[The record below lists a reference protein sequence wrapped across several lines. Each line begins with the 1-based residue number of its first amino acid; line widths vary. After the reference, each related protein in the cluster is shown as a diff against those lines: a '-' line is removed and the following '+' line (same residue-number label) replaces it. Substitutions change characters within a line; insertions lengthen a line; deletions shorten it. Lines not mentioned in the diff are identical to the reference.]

1 VTSPDLL
8 SKYLLTVYRYLLAM
22 ELRFDAMLRS
32 NLGSESTDAGQS
44 KCSPGPQ
51 VPDSYSALFNS
62 QWLVRKK

>member
-1 VTSPDLL
+1 
-8 SKYLLTVYRYLLAM
+8 M

-32 NLGSESTDAGQS
+32 NLGSESSDAGQS

-51 VPDSYSALFNS
+51 VPDSYSALFDS